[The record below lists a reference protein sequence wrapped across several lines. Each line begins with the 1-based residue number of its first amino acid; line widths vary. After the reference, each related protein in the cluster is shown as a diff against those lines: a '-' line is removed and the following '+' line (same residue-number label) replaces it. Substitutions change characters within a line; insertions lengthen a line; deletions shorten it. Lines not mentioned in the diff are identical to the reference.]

1 MFSNYNSKRAK
12 AFRTAPLFWGT
23 DHLEVVWDHFH
34 SSVIILLRAFL
45 GTNHLD
51 LVWDHFHSSKSIF
64 GDRPL
69 ETSVGSFSQQCFNS
83 IIVVTEL
90 EPSGV

>member
-1 MFSNYNSKRAK
+1 MGVDKILGGLEAFTGVQNYNSKRAK

-69 ETSVGSFSQQCFNS
+69 
-83 IIVVTEL
+83 
-90 EPSGV
+90 